1 MESSETLQNLCES
14 LRIQDFALFQK
25 QNISVP
31 YFGNISQKA
40 EQKFPI
46 LGKNSQNRTILF
58 CFGKK
63 FHGIQENLMES
74 KAFQGISRNLGM

>member
-1 MESSETLQNLCES
+1 

-40 EQKFPI
+40 EEKCPI
-46 LGKNSQNRTILF
+46 LEKNSRNNKIVLFLGKFSEQNKIVLFWEEIL
-58 CFGKK
+58 
-63 FHGIQENLMES
+63 
-74 KAFQGISRNLGM
+74 RNLRESYGI